1 MLARLNCHDLQVTT
15 VVGPSVVVTEDVPE
29 APVAGVVVAEIVV
42 IGIVRGWHNSNGPD
56 VYWYIGLSVCCNCL
70 N

>member
-1 MLARLNCHDLQVTT
+1 
-15 VVGPSVVVTEDVPE
+15 VPE